1 MNHYLNEHTKVTDK
15 KLHKE
20 RLSSR
25 SEQSSNKKIRQSILS
40 IIVPVY
46 NEEEVIESCNTRL
59 NSVADT
65 LALNVEIIYV
75 NDGSNDNSLQMLN
88 KMREKNKRILILDLS
103 RNFGKEIAMTA
114 GLDHAQGDA
123 VILIDADLQ
132 DPPEHIPQMIEQW
145 KKGYD
150 VVYMKRA
157 NRRNESLMK
166 KITAYGFYRI
176 INSMSEIEIPQGVG
190 DFRLLSRRAVDSLCQ
205 LRESNRFTKGMFAW
219 LGFKQ
224 KEILYERDVREKG
237 KSKWSYPAL
246 FNLAIEGITSFS
258 IAPLKLA
265 SVIGFICLSAFMIAF
280 MWQGVEFFVFN
291 QIPSSITWLSLG
303 FLLFCGLQMSIL
315 GIMGEYLGRMYM
327 ETKKRPLYLIN
338 KWQQSNVAEE
348 NITQDNP
355 VLYERHS
362 S

>member
-1 MNHYLNEHTKVTDK
+1 MKHYLNEHTKVTDK
-15 KLHKE
+15 KSHKE
-20 RLSSR
+20 TLSSMNEKR
-25 SEQSSNKKIRQSILS
+25 GSKKTRRQLLS

-46 NEEEVIESCNTRL
+46 NEEEVIEICNTRL

-65 LALNVEIIYV
+65 LALNTEIIYV
-75 NDGSNDNSLQMLN
+75 NDGSSDNSLPMLN
-88 KMREKNKRILILDLS
+88 KMREKNKRVSILDLS

-123 VILIDADLQ
+123 VIVIDADLQ
-132 DPPEHIPQMIEQW
+132 DPPELIPQMIAQW
-145 KKGYD
+145 QQGYD

-176 INSMSEIEIPQGVG
+176 INSMSYIDIPQGVG

-205 LRESNRFTKGMFAW
+205 LRESNRFMKGMFAW

-224 KEILYERDVREKG
+224 KEIIYDRDEREKG

-258 IAPLKLA
+258 TAPLKLA
-265 SVIGFICLSAFMIAF
+265 SVIGFICLSAFFILF
-280 MWQGVEFFVFN
+280 MWQGVEFFVFH
-291 QIPSSITWLSLG
+291 QIPSSTIWLGLG
-303 FLLFCGLQMSIL
+303 FLLFCGLQMSVL
-315 GIMGEYLGRMYM
+315 GIIGEYLGRMYM

-338 KWQQSNVAEE
+338 EWQQSAVMEKH
-348 NITQDNP
+348 ITPDNS
-355 VLYERHS
+355 VLGERHLS
-362 S
+362 